1 MDKKKI
7 WESYRFPLILLGGII
22 LGAILG
28 AILGEKATVLAP
40 IGNVFINLLFMV
52 VVPMV
57 FVSIVNAVGSM
68 LNMNRLGKI
77 LGSLIGVFIVTGL
90 IASVL
95 VLVVVNVFPPAANT
109 TIEMTSGEMG
119 EMASVGDMIDR

>member
-28 AILGEKATVLAP
+28 AILGEKATILAP

-57 FVSIVNAVGSM
+57 FVSIVNAVGS
-68 LNMNRLGKI
+68 L
-77 LGSLIGVFIVTGL
+77 SLIHISEPT
-90 IASVL
+90 
-95 VLVVVNVFPPAANT
+95 
-109 TIEMTSGEMG
+109 
-119 EMASVGDMIDR
+119 RH

>member
-40 IGNVFINLLFMV
+40 IGNV
-52 VVPMV
+52 P
-57 FVSIVNAVGSM
+57 AVYGCSTYGF
-68 LNMNRLGKI
+68 R
-77 LGSLIGVFIVTGL
+77 FYC
-90 IASVL
+90 
-95 VLVVVNVFPPAANT
+95 
-109 TIEMTSGEMG
+109 
-119 EMASVGDMIDR
+119 

>member
-68 LNMNRLGKI
+68 LNMNRLEKFPDRCIYCNRTDRICSGT
-77 LGSLIGVFIVTGL
+77 GSCKCI
-90 IASVL
+90 
-95 VLVVVNVFPPAANT
+95 P
-109 TIEMTSGEMG
+109 TSCKHHY
-119 EMASVGDMIDR
+119 

>member
-57 FVSIVNAVGSM
+57 FAGRGSAGRAGGAGPGGFRSDSRP
-68 LNMNRLGKI
+68 RLP
-77 LGSLIGVFIVTGL
+77 LCSPDLL
-90 IASVL
+90 
-95 VLVVVNVFPPAANT
+95 
-109 TIEMTSGEMG
+109 
-119 EMASVGDMIDR
+119 

>member
-57 FVSIVNAVGSM
+57 LFLLLMSVGSNVKYEPSWKDPW
-68 LNMNRLGKI
+68 LPDRCIYCNRTDRICSGT
-77 LGSLIGVFIVTGL
+77 GSCKMYSHQLQTPL
-90 IASVL
+90 L
-95 VLVVVNVFPPAANT
+95 
-109 TIEMTSGEMG
+109 
-119 EMASVGDMIDR
+119 R

>member
-7 WESYRFPLILLGGII
+7 WGKLPLPADPFRGII

-77 LGSLIGVFIVTGL
+77 L
-90 IASVL
+90 A
-95 VLVVVNVFPPAANT
+95 P
-109 TIEMTSGEMG
+109 
-119 EMASVGDMIDR
+119 

>member
-1 MDKKKI
+1 MQNEIILGEIMDKKKI

-28 AILGEKATVLAP
+28 AILGEKATILAP

-68 LNMNRLGKI
+68 SVSYTHLN
-77 LGSLIGVFIVTGL
+77 GL
-90 IASVL
+90 
-95 VLVVVNVFPPAANT
+95 
-109 TIEMTSGEMG
+109 
-119 EMASVGDMIDR
+119 

>member
-57 FVSIVNAVGSM
+57 FVSIVNAHQLQTPLLRGPAV
-68 LNMNRLGKI
+68 NWEKWQ
-77 LGSLIGVFIVTGL
+77 
-90 IASVL
+90 VL
-95 VLVVVNVFPPAANT
+95 V
-109 TIEMTSGEMG
+109 I
-119 EMASVGDMIDR
+119 

>member
-40 IGNVFINLLFMV
+40 IGNVFINLH
-52 VVPMV
+52 
-57 FVSIVNAVGSM
+57 SY
-68 LNMNRLGKI
+68 
-77 LGSLIGVFIVTGL
+77 
-90 IASVL
+90 
-95 VLVVVNVFPPAANT
+95 T
-109 TIEMTSGEMG
+109 T
-119 EMASVGDMIDR
+119 

>member
-1 MDKKKI
+1 
-7 WESYRFPLILLGGII
+7 
-22 LGAILG
+22 
-28 AILGEKATVLAP
+28 
-40 IGNVFINLLFMV
+40 MV

-109 TIEMTSGEMG
+109 TIAVKWEKWQ
-119 EMASVGDMIDR
+119 VLVI

>member
-1 MDKKKI
+1 MCIRD
-7 WESYRFPLILLGGII
+7 S
-22 LGAILG
+22 
-28 AILGEKATVLAP
+28 
-40 IGNVFINLLFMV
+40 

-90 IASVL
+90 IASVRC
-95 VLVVVNVFPPAANT
+95 V
-109 TIEMTSGEMG
+109 
-119 EMASVGDMIDR
+119 